1 MSEKVCAHVIV
12 SGRVQGVFYRLE
24 TQRAAEEFGV
34 SGWVKNLPDGRV
46 EAMMTGDKAAVE
58 SLIGWCRQGPRA
70 ARVDRVEVSWE
81 EEIGRFS
88 GFDVVY

>member
-1 MSEKVCAHVIV
+1 MTEKVCARAII

-24 TQRAAEEFGV
+24 TKRAAEKRGV

-46 EAMMTGDKAAVE
+46 EAIMTGDKAAVE
-58 SLIGWCRQGPRA
+58 SLIGWCRQGPPA
-70 ARVDRVEVSWE
+70 ARVKRVDVQWKDDS
-81 EEIGRFS
+81 GRYS